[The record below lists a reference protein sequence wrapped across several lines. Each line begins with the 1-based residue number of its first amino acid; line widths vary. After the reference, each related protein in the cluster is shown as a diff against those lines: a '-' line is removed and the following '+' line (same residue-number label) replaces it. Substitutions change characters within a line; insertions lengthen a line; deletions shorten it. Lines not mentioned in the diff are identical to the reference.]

1 MSIDVNSQRDKSQM
15 EPQPK
20 VYETPRLTVHGS
32 LQSITA
38 NVGNNGNP
46 DGPKGSQADL

>member
-1 MSIDVNSQRDKSQM
+1 MGIDIKATRDESRN
-15 EPQPK
+15 EPQTTR
-20 VYETPRLTVHGS
+20 YETPRLTVHGS
-32 LQSITA
+32 LQTITA

>member
-1 MSIDVNSQRDKSQM
+1 MSIEMNSISDKNRM
-15 EPQPK
+15 EEPKK

-32 LQSITA
+32 LEKITE

-46 DGPKGSQADL
+46 DGVRGSQADL